1 MAKLTAWQYTDLNW
15 KYSGFKGYAS
25 TYRVISNARNTAWGH
40 NITSAVRQEI
50 QIASIPLF
58 EFGVFY
64 ALDLEICPNP
74 HDMTFNGRVH
84 SNGSIYCEPSSPR
97 IVAFLDHVTAAQK
110 ILHDNSPNDP
120 NVRTLGTITYQA
132 EHDWNVSSLNLP
144 LGTDN
149 NPTNLHALIEIP
161 PGSEPINSLVGLQR
175 YFNKADLVI
184 LVSNTTVTAKSCA
197 SNNFATTIDWT
208 NINSF
213 VNTNVS
219 FLNSRE
225 TGGSGSL
232 MVQATEIDLQQFN
245 SSYGGLTTA
254 LGRPVKILYV
264 ADLRTQTVSTESGV
278 SLVHGQILPSA
289 GLTIAT
295 LNPLY

>member
-1 MAKLTAWQYTDLNW
+1 LKTKSNKRRNGGFSLSLVLVFTGVLFLLLSGVLAWTTTNSNLTQRFNEYYNAVAAAEAATEKVFARIARDFQNSGVTGVDGSLSSYGSLVPTPGEVSDWADYEFDDPSGVPNATYAAKLTAWQYTDLNW

-110 ILHDNSPNDP
+110 ILHNNSPNDP

-149 NPTNLHALIEIP
+149 NPTNFH
-161 PGSEPINSLVGLQR
+161 
-175 YFNKADLVI
+175 
-184 LVSNTTVTAKSCA
+184 
-197 SNNFATTIDWT
+197 
-208 NINSF
+208 
-213 VNTNVS
+213 
-219 FLNSRE
+219 
-225 TGGSGSL
+225 
-232 MVQATEIDLQQFN
+232 
-245 SSYGGLTTA
+245 
-254 LGRPVKILYV
+254 
-264 ADLRTQTVSTESGV
+264 
-278 SLVHGQILPSA
+278 
-289 GLTIAT
+289 
-295 LNPLY
+295 